1 MNELPD
7 IWADVA
13 EQLRA
18 AAAHHRL
25 RTALPSAA
33 PVGVRVELHGRMLWN
48 FSSNNYLDLA
58 SHPEVVA
65 RACEAGRRFG
75 TGAGGSRLITGTLD
89 LHEEL
94 EMRLAALKSSQAA
107 LLFSS
112 GYLANIGA
120 IHVLARRADGSRVPI
135 VFDRLAHASLIDA
148 ITSSGSPWK
157 SFAHNDLSAAAL
169 QLDRMLARFPRKA
182 ARGPSA
188 LIVTE
193 GVFSMDGDV
202 APLAELSRL
211 AQEHDALLIV
221 DDAHGTGVIGARGE
235 GAAGAAGVAGAPHVI
250 QIGTLSKALGAQ
262 GGFVAGPRVLRDLLV
277 NRARTFIYD
286 TALAPPSVGA
296 ALAAL
301 DVLEREPWRLAALRR
316 NAVLL
321 RESLAEAGIARPEGS
336 SAIVPVVVGEASRA
350 LALAAALEEHGFLG
364 VAIRPPTVPRGSARI
379 RLTAMATHP
388 PEVIRSL
395 AQALAGLMRGWAT
408 PSAAAS

>member
-1 MNELPD
+1 MFMNDLPD
-7 IWADVA
+7 IWGDAAD
-13 EQLRA
+13 QLRA
-18 AAAHHRL
+18 AACQHQL
-25 RTALPSAA
+25 RAALPSGA
-33 PVGVRVELHGRMLWN
+33 PVGVRVERHGRTLWN

-58 SHPEVVA
+58 CHPEVVA
-65 RACEAGRRFG
+65 RACDAAQRFG
-75 TGAGGSRLITGTLD
+75 TGAGGSRLITGTLR

-94 EMRLAALKSSQAA
+94 EMRLAALKSSEAA

-112 GYLANIGA
+112 GYVANIGV

-135 VFDRLAHASLIDA
+135 VFDRLVHASLIDA
-148 ITSSGSPWK
+148 IASTGSPWK

-169 QLDRMLARFPRKA
+169 QLERMVARCPRKA

-301 DVLEREPWRLAALRR
+301 DVLDREPGRLAALRG
-316 NAVLL
+316 NALLL
-321 RESLAEAGIARPEGS
+321 REALAEAGIALPEGS

-350 LALAAALEEHGFLG
+350 LALAAGLDEHGFLG
-364 VAIRPPTVPRGSARI
+364 VAIRPPTVPPGSARI
-379 RLTAMATHP
+379 RLTVMATHP

-395 AQALAGLMRGWAT
+395 AQALAGLMRG
-408 PSAAAS
+408 